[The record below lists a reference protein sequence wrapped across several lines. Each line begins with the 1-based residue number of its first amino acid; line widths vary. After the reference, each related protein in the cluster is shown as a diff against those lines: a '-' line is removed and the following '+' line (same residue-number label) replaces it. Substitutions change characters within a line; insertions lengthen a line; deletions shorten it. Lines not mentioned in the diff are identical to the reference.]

1 VRAITSPQG
10 HYLCNLRDL
19 EFNLFEVFDCRP
31 YLDTAPFEGFDEAS
45 VRAVLRE
52 MAQLATG
59 ALAQSYVGSDRNPPA
74 FDALRSSVSLDEDFK
89 KSYRAYLDAEYFRM
103 SLRPELGG
111 TYAPRVL
118 SWAIEEMLSGANPA
132 ISMYAS
138 GPSFAQMLW
147 SVGTAD
153 QRRFAELA
161 IEKSWAATM
170 VLTEPDAGS
179 DVGACRT
186 RATSQP
192 DGRWHIT
199 GVKRFI
205 TSADHDLSENI
216 FHLVLARPD
225 GAGPGTKGLSLF
237 LVPKFMVDLPT
248 GALTERN
255 GVYVTNLEHKMG
267 LKASATC
274 ELTFGDRHPAV
285 GYLVGDTH
293 DGIRQMFL
301 LIEHVRMKIGAKA
314 AAMLSSG
321 YLNALEYAKSR
332 VQGGPLDQ
340 MSDKTAARV
349 AIVEHP
355 DVRRSLMTQKAHAE
369 GIRALVMFAA
379 ANQDAIAIAAAAG
392 EVDQA
397 AAAIND
403 LILPVVKGYTAE
415 RAYDLLGSE
424 VLPTFGGSGYLQ
436 DYPIEQYIRDIR
448 VDALYEGTTAI
459 QAIDLLFRKIVRD
472 HGRAFSRLTAQIA
485 DFASAEPGS
494 TPLARERRSLARAL
508 ASVEAIVEQLRAW
521 ADDPLPGARGVHRA
535 GLNATLLLFA
545 LGDLLVGWLLCRQA
559 EIALVRL
566 AGDLTPADRAFYTGK
581 VAAARFFCA
590 TVLPRLSS
598 DLMVVEGTTPDVM
611 DVPVASL

>member
-1 VRAITSPQG
+1 MG

-31 YLDTAPFEGFDEAS
+31 YLDKAPYEGFDEAS
-45 VRAVLRE
+45 IRAVLRE
-52 MAQLATG
+52 MEHLATG
-59 ALAQSYVGSDRNPPA
+59 ALAASYVASDRNPPT
-74 FDALRSSVSLDEDFK
+74 FDSARSSVSLDEDFK
-89 KSYRAYLDAEYFRM
+89 NSYRAYLDAEYFRM
-103 SLRPELGG
+103 GLVPELDGVC
-111 TYAPRVL
+111 APRVL
-118 SWAIEEMLSGANPA
+118 SWAIEEMLSGSNPA

-138 GPSFAQMLW
+138 WPLFAQLLW
-147 SVGTAD
+147 SAGTAD

-161 IEKSWAATM
+161 IERRWGATM

-186 RATSQP
+186 KATQQP
-192 DGRWHIT
+192 DGSWHID

-205 TSADHDLSENI
+205 TSADHDLSDNI

-237 LVPKFMVDLPT
+237 LVPKFMVDLST
-248 GALTERN
+248 GELGSRN
-255 GVYVTNLEHKMG
+255 GAYVTNLEHKMG

-274 ELTFGDRHPAV
+274 ELTFGHRHPAV

-293 DGIRQMFL
+293 DGIRQMFV
-301 LIEHVRMKIGAKA
+301 LIESIRMKIGAKA
-314 AAMLSSG
+314 AAILSSG
-321 YLNALEYAKSR
+321 YLNALEYAKTR
-332 VQGGPLDQ
+332 VQGGRLDQ
-340 MSDKTAARV
+340 LSDKTAPRV
-349 AIVEHP
+349 AIIEHP
-355 DVRRSLMTQKAHAE
+355 DIRRSLMTQKAHAE

-379 ANQDAIAIAAAAG
+379 ANQDRIAIAATAG
-392 EVDQA
+392 GADRD

-403 LILPVVKGYTAE
+403 LILPIVKGYASE

-436 DYPIEQYIRDIR
+436 DYPIEQYVRDIK

-459 QAIDLLFRKIVRD
+459 QGIDLLFRKIVRD
-472 HGRAFSRLTAQIA
+472 DGHTFSLLTAQIA
-485 DFASAEPGS
+485 EFASAAPGS
-494 TPLARERRSLARAL
+494 APLARERRSLARAL
-508 ASVEAIVEQLRAW
+508 QDVEAIVEQLRAW
-521 ADDPLPGARGVHRA
+521 VDDSVPATRGAQRA

-559 EIALVRL
+559 EVALLRQS
-566 AGDLTPADRAFYTGK
+566 GDVDDADRAFYRGK
-581 VAAARFFCA
+581 VAAAEFFCA

-598 DLMVVEGTTPDVM
+598 DRSIVEGTSPDVM
-611 DVPVASL
+611 DVPTNSL